1 MAARCHGI
9 CSRLPHEKVVRWLS
23 VQMKKLFRFC
33 SKCQLFIHHPIEE
46 RFCKCCG
53 CRLRRRVHSRNK
65 KMNRNRDNRIHN
77 RIYRAKNKEYISN
90 YNKEYY
96 RKKGKAKKQEYYQN
110 NYDKVRQQWRLYRLK
125 TKLIK
130 IFFITLYPNLLL
142 ERNVGYSVRPPQI
155 SL

>member
-9 CSRLPHEKVVRWLS
+9 CSRLPHEKVVIWLS
-23 VQMKKLFRFC
+23 TQLKKLFRFC
-33 SKCQLFIHHPIEE
+33 RRCHLYIKHPVDELY
-46 RFCKCCG
+46 CKCCG
-53 CRLRRRVHSRNK
+53 CKLRVSTHSGRSKKQVKEPFMNRTKVWRMKHPEEYKRRNK
-65 KMNRNRDNRIHN
+65 LACH
-77 RIYRAKNKEYISN
+77 S
-90 YNKEYY
+90 YY
-96 RKKGKAKKQEYYQN
+96 HKSLYYQKN
-110 NYDKVRQQWRLYRLK
+110 REKLIEKARLYKLK

>member
-9 CSRLPHEKVVRWLS
+9 CSRLPHEKVVIWLS
-23 VQMKKLFRFC
+23 TQLKKLFRFC
-33 SKCQLFIHHPIEE
+33 RRCHLYIKHPVDELY
-46 RFCKCCG
+46 CKCCG
-53 CRLRRRVHSRNK
+53 CKLRVSAHSGRSKKQVKEPFMSKKVIQKRWRDKNK
-65 KMNRNRDNRIHN
+65 QATKDYFNDW
-77 RIYRAKNKEYISN
+77 YEKNKEA
-90 YNKEYY
+90 K
-96 RKKGKAKKQEYYQN
+96 RAKA
-110 NYDKVRQQWRLYRLK
+110 RLYKLK